1 VAVYLIQGKSSVRSI
16 ISGTVCVCPAVQ
28 IVPVKRIV
36 VLRDVKV
43 KKAVLEN
50 SSWRKIGKPK
60 AVRVMSRQRPARGQ
74 QPQEA
79 TPGPRAIRVTEPQQG
94 VGAGPGPVRRITE
107 PQKPVAGASTVESRP
122 ADLRETE
129 RIDKMDEMQ
138 ADTVVETQTTDGH
151 YLNKAATAT
160 EEVAVEAKAGRAK
173 RSRRTEKL
181 RSESSRRRGK
191 DLQSGMELLGLD
203 FLLSVVE
210 KTDSN
215 EELDVTMRKLNFNE
229 LIRTEQLHAVDSNA
243 LKVYAMNEGGL
254 YSRDAQ
260 CEAMKELAART
271 PQSE

>member
-1 VAVYLIQGKSSVRSI
+1 LA
-16 ISGTVCVCPAVQ
+16 SGSDFPG
-28 IVPVKRIV
+28 KRIV
-36 VLRDVKV
+36 ILRDVKV

-60 AVRVMSRQRPARGQ
+60 AARVMSRQRPVRQQ
-74 QPQEA
+74 QPEEA
-79 TPGPRAIRVTEPQQG
+79 APGPRAIRVTEPQQG

-107 PQKPVAGASTVESRP
+107 PQKRVAGASTVESRP
-122 ADLRETE
+122 ADLRKVE

-151 YLNKAATAT
+151 YSNTAAAAT
-160 EEVAVEAKAGRAK
+160 EEVAVKATAGRAK

-181 RSESSRRRGK
+181 RSESARRRGK

-210 KTDSN
+210 NTDSN

-229 LIRTEQLHAVDSNA
+229 LIRTEQLHAIDSNA
-243 LKVYAMNEGGL
+243 LKVYAMNEDGF